1 MALHTPA
8 VFADRNFGLGGAQS
22 STIYHS
28 DVFFGSARRVQR
40 IKGKRGKQ
48 IRGRALNM
56 ASFQRMGHITLRLAY
71 IHAGHVPAAIG
82 HGEWVQYETGWNG
95 LDISS
100 TGMGYLE

>member
-28 DVFFGSARRVQR
+28 DAFFGSARRAQR
-40 IKGKRGKQ
+40 IKGKSEKQ
-48 IRGRALNM
+48 IRGWTLNM

-71 IHAGHVPAAIG
+71 IHAGHVPAA
-82 HGEWVQYETGWNG
+82 ETSWNG

-100 TGMGYLE
+100 TGMGLS